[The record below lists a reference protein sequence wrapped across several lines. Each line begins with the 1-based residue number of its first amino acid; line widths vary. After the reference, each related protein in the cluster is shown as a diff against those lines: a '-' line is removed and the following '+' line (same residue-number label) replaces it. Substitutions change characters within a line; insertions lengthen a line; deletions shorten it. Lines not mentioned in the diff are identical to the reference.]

1 MVINNGSKNNKLI
14 FLERENVYII
24 TKDFHFSA
32 SHELKKLP
40 ENHQCYRLHGHNY
53 ILKIELQSKDLD
65 TYDFVLDYGKLSKI
79 KIYIDENFDHRH
91 LNDVMEN
98 NNPTAEL
105 IAKHFYDLFKPD
117 FPQISAI
124 HISETPKT
132 WAVYR
137 E

>member
-1 MVINNGSKNNKLI
+1 MVTNNGSKNNKLI

-65 TYDFVLDYGKLSKI
+65 TYDFVLDY
-79 KIYIDENFDHRH
+79 
-91 LNDVMEN
+91 
-98 NNPTAEL
+98 
-105 IAKHFYDLFKPD
+105 
-117 FPQISAI
+117 
-124 HISETPKT
+124 
-132 WAVYR
+132 
-137 E
+137 

>member
-1 MVINNGSKNNKLI
+1 MK
-14 FLERENVYII
+14 
-24 TKDFHFSA
+24 
-32 SHELKKLP
+32 
-40 ENHQCYRLHGHNY
+40 
-53 ILKIELQSKDLD
+53 
-65 TYDFVLDYGKLSKI
+65 
-79 KIYIDENFDHRH
+79 
-91 LNDVMEN
+91 N

>member
-1 MVINNGSKNNKLI
+1 MVTNNGSKNNKLI

-53 ILKIELQSKDLD
+53 ILKVELQSKDLD
-65 TYDFVLDYGKLSKI
+65 TYDFVLDYGALSKI

-117 FPQISAI
+117 FLQISAI